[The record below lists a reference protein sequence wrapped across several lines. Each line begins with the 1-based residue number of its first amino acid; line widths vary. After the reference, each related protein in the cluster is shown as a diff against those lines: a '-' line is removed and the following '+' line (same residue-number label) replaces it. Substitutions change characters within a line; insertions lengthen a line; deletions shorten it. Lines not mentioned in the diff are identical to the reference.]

1 VDAIQDARSLDYW
14 HHLDDVRRLV
24 VVDLCF
30 NLGLPRWK
38 RFIKANA
45 ALNKKDYEEAAI
57 EMEDSRWF
65 RQTGRRAITMT
76 TKHIQK
82 DYRSFPSRKKHPD
95 EPSPELSLYSAKGY
109 VSWLAKHKKADR
121 RKRN

>member
-1 VDAIQDARSLDYW
+1 MNDVVGAIQDARSLDYW

-30 NLGLPRWK
+30 NFGLPRWK

-45 ALNKKDYEEAAI
+45 ALNKKDCEEAAI

-65 RQTGRRAITMT
+65 RQTGRRARKLVRVM
-76 TKHIQK
+76 
-82 DYRSFPSRKKHPD
+82 RSGEWES
-95 EPSPELSLYSAKGY
+95 
-109 VSWLAKHKKADR
+109 
-121 RKRN
+121 

>member
-1 VDAIQDARSLDYW
+1 MGHGRLLSRGFSDDEVAHMLHNDVVDAIQDARSLDYW

-45 ALNKKDYEEAAI
+45 ALNKKDYEEAAD
-57 EMEDSRWF
+57 EMVDSQWY
-65 RQTGRRAITMT
+65 RQTGRRAKKLVHAM
-76 TKHIQK
+76 
-82 DYRSFPSRKKHPD
+82 RSGAWTP
-95 EPSPELSLYSAKGY
+95 
-109 VSWLAKHKKADR
+109 
-121 RKRN
+121 